1 MKERPILFSAPM
13 VRAILGGHKTM
24 TRRVAIPRHDDRTPC
39 EHWSGGYC
47 EPEAIMS
54 RHCEHGS
61 EGRPCPYGCP
71 GDRLWVKE
79 TWKPHCEG
87 PISDEFPLG
96 TCVKYRADGAM
107 VKPTAWTNEQGAWCE
122 AREESEQWRSP
133 LHMPRWASRIT
144 LEVTGV
150 RVERVQDISESDAR
164 CEGIDAYVKD
174 GFARAEFVCLW
185 NSINEKRGFG
195 WDVNPWVWVIEFRK
209 TLP

>member
-39 EHWSGGYC
+39 EHWDGGYC
-47 EPEAIMS
+47 EQEAIMS

-71 GDRLWVKE
+71 GDRLLVKE

-122 AREESEQWRSP
+122 AQEESEQWRSP